1 MGSSTPLSLLL
12 KAYIHKQRREEREA
26 LQALQQAKI
35 MNNNKMIEIPAEWSE
50 FVVEF
55 RQKGREFSSFAR

>member
-1 MGSSTPLSLLL
+1 
-12 KAYIHKQRREEREA
+12 
-26 LQALQQAKI
+26 